1 MPIDDPTLTP
11 KSELP
16 VTHAVIWVKMVD
28 GEPQP
33 MAAVEFLG
41 NSHRQAKGPVSAY
54 CTDFLKAASLV
65 SWLTFKEDLNRPD
78 AAQPTTQP

>member
-1 MPIDDPTLTP
+1 MRIDDLELIP

-16 VTHAVIWVKMVD
+16 VTHAVLWVKMVD
-28 GEPQP
+28 GEPQT

-41 NSHRQAKGPVSAY
+41 NSHRQAKGPVSTY

-65 SWLTFKEDLNRPD
+65 SWLTFKEELNRPEQ
-78 AAQPTTQP
+78 AEPITQP